1 MILSADAEEIMVN
14 NIRMPTKTCGEAF
27 FVDKVS
33 AVINLRVR
41 FIINLSL
48 KMAGT

>member
-1 MILSADAEEIMVN
+1 MILSADAEEIMASD
-14 NIRMPTKTCGEAF
+14 IRTPTKTCDEAF

-33 AVINLRVR
+33 ALISLSVR

-48 KMAGT
+48 KING